1 MHFSGL
7 HFKPLLFKIVVLL
20 LCVWQ
25 ALAAQSF
32 LKGGALEDTNSTP
45 ELELAQ
51 SATLSTTTTT
61 TTTTTPEFP
70 EKSSD
75 TDTQQ
80 QDVTTTTAAEEARAK
95 PPEKLPC
102 YDNIT
107 VLVEHMDFKNPYT
120 PETYIL
126 CPNTVY
132 TIGSEMN
139 RGEKCCLDN
148 QSPILSRSNTNIKC
162 GDDGDPNNHC
172 VLVGGALFKFFFPSP
187 TGWKM
192 MNILLWKVLH
202 LKMPFLPA

>member
-7 HFKPLLFKIVVLL
+7 RLKPLLAIVAPV
-20 LCVWQ
+20 CVWKARAAVENVRMGEEPEDNNHTNGSTA
-25 ALAAQSF
+25 ALPADEEFASAAV
-32 LKGGALEDTNSTP
+32 
-45 ELELAQ
+45 
-51 SATLSTTTTT
+51 STTTTT
-61 TTTTTPEFP
+61 REFND
-70 EKSSD
+70 ETVILD
-75 TDTQQ
+75 TSE
-80 QDVTTTTAAEEARAK
+80 TAMTEAT

-107 VLVEHMDFKNPYT
+107 ILVEHMNFRHPST